1 MLKQTIFVCC
11 LSATALSAVAAP
23 AMAEQCAVTVE
34 SNDAMQYNMGN
45 IDISKKCKEFVITLK
60 HVGKLPKAAMGHNLV
75 VTKAADM
82 AGVGS
87 DGMMAG
93 VPNDYVKVKDTRLI
107 AQTKLIGGGESSM
120 AKITVSSLSD
130 KENYVFFCTFPGH
143 SSAMKGTVKVV
154 A

>member
-1 MLKQTIFVCC
+1 MLKQTIFVCF
-11 LSATALSAVAAP
+11 LSATALSAIAAP

-34 SNDAMQYNMGN
+34 SNDAMQYNIGN

-93 VPNDYVKVKDTRLI
+93 VPNDYIKVKDARLI
-107 AQTKLIGGGESSM
+107 AQTKLIGGGQSSM
-120 AKITVSSLSD
+120 AKITVSGLSD

-143 SSAMKGTVKVV
+143 SSVMKGTIKVV